1 MKECVDPTAKQ
12 VGCIVCEKTVHTCER
27 KEPVGILNIYLC
39 PVHPDGCEV
48 ENGNWVCTEKCWN
61 TYTTDLD

>member
-12 VGCIVCEKTVHTCER
+12 VGCIVCGNTVHTCER
-27 KEPVGILNIYLC
+27 KIPVPDDGNYLC

-48 ENGNWVCTEKCWN
+48 ENGNWVCSEKCWN
-61 TYTTDLD
+61 IYTIDSD